1 MSVNRYISKL
11 ILLLFCFAMVSEQ
24 TNAQQYFL
32 PPSDQ
37 YRPERLKKIV
47 WTESAVFV
55 LTSVGLYYLWYKKFP
70 KSRFHFINDNRE
82 WFQVD
87 KIGHATTAY
96 NVSVMQHDLLRWS
109 GVKPN
114 GAIVGGALTSLAFLS
129 IVEVMDGFSKGWGFS
144 GGDMLANLS
153 GAALF
158 AAQQK
163 GWGDQRI
170 GLKFSASF
178 SPYAKYN
185 NNLLGKQWA
194 SRIMKDYNG
203 QTYWLSLNLRSFM
216 AAGSK
221 FPSWANIAVGYGGD
235 GMIGANN
242 NPSSVKEKEIPAFK
256 RTRQFYL
263 APDADLFRIKSSQA
277 VNAPLYL
284 LRFIKTPV
292 PAIEFNSDGKLKF
305 KAIQF

>member
-11 ILLLFCFAMVSEQ
+11 ILLLFFFAMVSEQ

>member
-1 MSVNRYISKL
+1 MNVHRYTSKI
-11 ILLLFCFAMVSEQ
+11 ILVLFFFVTVSEQ
-24 TNAQQYFL
+24 TIAQQYFL
-32 PPSDQ
+32 PPADQ
-37 YRPERLKKIV
+37 YQSKRLKKVV

-70 KSRFHFINDNRE
+70 KSRFHFLNDNRE

-87 KIGHATTAY
+87 KVGHATTAY

-114 GAIVGGALTSLAFLS
+114 QAIIGGALTSLAFLS

-144 GGDMLANLS
+144 GGDMLANFS

-163 GWGDQRI
+163 GWGQQRI

-178 SPYAKYN
+178 SPYAQYN
-185 NNLLGKQWA
+185 SGLLGKQWA

-216 AAGSK
+216 AGSSK
-221 FPSWANIAVGYGGD
+221 FPAWANIAVGYGAD
-235 GMIGANN
+235 GMIGARE
-242 NPSSVKEKEIPAFK
+242 NPSSVKGTAVPAFK

-263 APDADLFRIKSSQA
+263 APDAALFRIKSSPV

-284 LRFIKTPV
+284 LQFVKVPA
-292 PAIEFNSDGKLKF
+292 PAIELNSAGRLKF

>member
-11 ILLLFCFAMVSEQ
+11 ILLLFFFAMVSEQ

-216 AAGSK
+216 ATGSK